1 MIEMESRAGRGGHR
15 GRRVGLLTPLLGL
28 AHPGHA
34 WGDHGGAVTPVG
46 GFSFGWLVVGGAVL
60 ALGLALWALFAPEGD
75 DEDPGRT
82 ERDPRT

>member
-1 MIEMESRAGRGGHR
+1 MIEMESRTGRGGHR

-60 ALGLALWALFAPEGD
+60 ALGLALWALFAPER
-75 DEDPGRT
+75 DEDPGGT
-82 ERDPRT
+82 ERDQRT